1 MKGAYRDPVDHART
15 THQHAGES
23 LIDTLWLPGLLAVA
37 MSIVSIAGLS
47 AAVGYHRMELLS
59 PIGLLTLALLIT
71 GFGLITAEHHRVNRV
86 ERRWNAE
93 HPDRRSSYSVH

>member
-1 MKGAYRDPVDHART
+1 
-15 THQHAGES
+15 
-23 LIDTLWLPGLLAVA
+23 
-37 MSIVSIAGLS
+37 
-47 AAVGYHRMELLS
+47 MELLP